1 MKPHFKSGRNRLF
14 FLVGDIFMQSGVR
27 HRKEVSR
34 LTQSNNI
41 YFCKACLRSP
51 RRNSGCLH
59 SPEGNPRPWTALAS
73 HCLDSPENDEIL
85 AFEPRILF

>member
-1 MKPHFKSGRNRLF
+1 MQLS
-14 FLVGDIFMQSGVR
+14 VG

-34 LTQSNNI
+34 LPWSNNI

-51 RRNSGCLH
+51 RRNLGCLLT
-59 SPEGNPRPWTALAS
+59 PEGNPGPSTALAS
-73 HCLDSPENDEIL
+73 HCLDSPESDEIL